1 MFYGSSRRFYCL
13 NSYINNSDLNVGKCF
28 YLARVAG
35 GLAALRAGHERQV
48 TRSSTRRVPSRHLPE
63 RLLHINLWMTW

>member
-1 MFYGSSRRFYCL
+1 MFYGFNRRVYFF

-48 TRSSTRRVPSRHLPE
+48 TRSPTRRVPSRHLPE
-63 RLLHINLWMTW
+63 RLLRIDLWMSW